1 MQEYG
6 LTNKEN
12 GAPDSNMND
21 QDTNALVAASRM
33 IDPEKIDL
41 WVVNSINGV
50 QDSPL
55 GLLAGTNREDILE
68 GTGKIVD
75 FLSEYKELLMRES
88 CAIKEVKTKL
98 EVLNTEYNV
107 RSKRNPINNIQ
118 TRLKST
124 SSIIQKIHR
133 IGAPVSVESIE
144 ENLNDIA
151 GIRVVC
157 EYIDDI
163 YSIAD
168 SLVSQSDITLIR
180 CKDYIKDPKPNGYRS
195 LHLIVSVPVFFS
207 QQTREMKVEVQI
219 RTIAMDFWASLE
231 HQMKYK
237 KDIEGQERIV
247 EELRDCAEKIS
258 AIDEKMLSLR
268 NEIAGMGSEKSEEGD
283 ILEKILNLDKP
294 ING

>member
-1 MQEYG
+1 MNE
-6 LTNKEN
+6 KE
-12 GAPDSNMND
+12 
-21 QDTNALVAASRM
+21 TNALVAASRVV
-33 IDPEKIDL
+33 DPEKIDL

-50 QDSPL
+50 QDTSL
-55 GLLAGTNREDILE
+55 GFLASASRTDILN

-75 FLSEYKELLMRES
+75 FLSDYKELLMRES

-107 RSKRNPINNIQ
+107 RSQRNPINNIQ

-133 IGAPVSVESIE
+133 IGAELSIESIE

-168 SLVSQSDITLIR
+168 SLVSQNDITLIR
-180 CKDYIKDPKPNGYRS
+180 SKDYIKNPKPNGYRS

-237 KDIEGQERIV
+237 KDIDGQERIV
-247 EELRDCAEKIS
+247 EELRDCADKIS

-268 NEIAGMGSEKSEEGD
+268 NEIAGMKSEKNEEND
-283 ILEKILNLDKP
+283 ILEKIISLDKP
-294 ING
+294 INN